1 MDAAGLPGLT
11 QLLLEWRGGDETAL
25 ERLMPLVYAD
35 LRSIARRCLRDEKRG
50 EALETTELVN
60 EAYLRLV
67 RSSQVQW
74 RDRTHFFAMAARLM
88 RRVLL
93 DEARKRGFQKPRRRP
108 RRPSSGASQETGQ
121 GAGDQ
126 PLPDRGAHRRGRN
139 GGGVSRARRAPAPH
153 GRAENAAGGA
163 HGRPAPPA
171 SLAAGGVRR
180 VAAEPPEHRHDLR
193 DPQSGRRAVDRH
205 RVHRGADAARDA

>member
-1 MDAAGLPGLT
+1 MNAAGLPGLT
-11 QLLLEWRGGDETAL
+11 QLLLDWRGGDETAL

-88 RRVLL
+88 RRVLV
-93 DEARKRGFQKPRRRP
+93 DEVRKRGFQKRGGDLVRVTLDDESASSTPTPDINLLALDEAIERLAQFSPRKARVVEMRFF
-108 RRPSSGASQETGQ
+108 GGMTIEETAAALDVSIDVVKREWRTARLWLLRALRE
-121 GAGDQ
+121 AGD
-126 PLPDRGAHRRGRN
+126 G
-139 GGGVSRARRAPAPH
+139 S
-153 GRAENAAGGA
+153 
-163 HGRPAPPA
+163 
-171 SLAAGGVRR
+171 
-180 VAAEPPEHRHDLR
+180 
-193 DPQSGRRAVDRH
+193 
-205 RVHRGADAARDA
+205 DALESD